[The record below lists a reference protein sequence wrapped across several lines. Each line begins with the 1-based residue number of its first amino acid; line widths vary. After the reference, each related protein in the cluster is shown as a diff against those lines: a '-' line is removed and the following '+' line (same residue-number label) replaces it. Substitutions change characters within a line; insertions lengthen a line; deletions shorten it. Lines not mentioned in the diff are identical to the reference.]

1 MQAAWYERNGAASEV
16 LVVGELPT
24 PTPAAGEVRVCL
36 HASGVN
42 PSDVKSRMA
51 RPLGGPR
58 ILPHSDGAGVIDAVG
73 EGVSASRIG
82 ERVWTWNAQ
91 WQRPDGTSA
100 QFVVLPSQQA
110 VLMPDS
116 LSFHAGACM
125 GIPGLTALQA
135 VRVAGTVRGQHIL
148 VPGASSA
155 VGHYVT
161 QMLSQAGATVIGTVG
176 NPAKAAHAKAAGA
189 AHCLF
194 YKTEDVVARVKDI
207 THGQGV
213 DAVIDMD
220 FSTTAGWLAHGL
232 VKHHGQVICYGSNPP
247 PDISLSFRP
256 LLFASIGLKFFLVYD
271 LTPAD
276 RQACLAQLT
285 EMLSQGVLQHC
296 IGAVFPLQ
304 DIVQAHETVEAGQ
317 TIGNVVLD
325 IGH

>member
-1 MQAAWYERNGAASEV
+1 MQAAWYERNGGAAEV
-16 LVVGELPT
+16 LVVGEMPT
-24 PTPAAGEVRVCL
+24 PAPAAGEVRIQL
-36 HASGVN
+36 HTSGVN

-51 RPLGGPR
+51 RPLGAPR

-100 QFVVLPSQQA
+100 QFVVLPSAQA
-110 VLMPDS
+110 MLMPDS
-116 LSFHAGACM
+116 MSFEAGACM
-125 GIPGLTALQA
+125 GIPGLTAIQA
-135 VRVAGTVRGQHIL
+135 VRLAGDVRGQHIL
-148 VPGASSA
+148 VTGASSA
-155 VGHYVT
+155 VGHYIT
-161 QMLSQAGATVIGTVG
+161 QMLSRAGATVIGTVG

-207 THGQGV
+207 TNGQGV

-271 LTPAD
+271 LTLAD

-285 EMLSQGVLQHC
+285 SMLSQGVLQHC
-296 IGAVFPLQ
+296 IGAVLPLK

-325 IGH
+325 ISH